1 MLPAAVSMVTVSP
14 SRTAAAAS
22 GCSMARRPR
31 LMQLRWKIRAKLTAI
46 TACTPR
52 PIIAS
57 GACSRDEPMPQL
69 RPATRMSP
77 EAIRR
82 PTSGSL

>member
-1 MLPAAVSMVTVSP
+1 
-14 SRTAAAAS
+14 
-22 GCSMARRPR
+22 
-31 LMQLRWKIRAKLTAI
+31 MQLRWKIRAKLTAI

-52 PIIAS
+52 PIMAS

-77 EAIRR
+77 EAIRC